1 MNPVLQRYQDNFPR
15 HVLAITRQLESQIM
29 ENLVE
34 THQHRGLRLSF
45 EPYISLT
52 ASGGRRLSSIADNL
66 GITRQAANAVVN
78 ELQSLGYVR
87 RAPDPED
94 GRAKQV
100 ILTAAGEKLRTDG
113 LAVAARLEAEYE
125 ACLGASRFEGGRQ
138 ALVAIV
144 SRLPGIPP
152 GVHAGISTHEPQ
164 VRFTSLLPRL
174 SDYMS
179 RRLMDLTEARGHPGL
194 KLSYAQVLTLIG
206 KGGGRM
212 QVMASAHKVSKQAIN
227 SIASEL
233 QTLGYI
239 ERRTDRR
246 DGRQVLLHF
255 TPAGLEM
262 IADAVEAIDA
272 LEAELVSP
280 DSSAALPTLQLC
292 MRKLYTHLQ
301 PEPHLNTGELHDL
314 ATSLISRLGA
324 DRASRLGE
332 LLMNPTP
339 DQAGWASQ

>member
-15 HVLAITRQLESQIM
+15 HVMAITRQLESRIM
-29 ENLVE
+29 ESLVE
-34 THQHRGLRLSF
+34 THRHRGLRLSF

-52 ASGGRRLSSIADNL
+52 ATGGRRLSSIADNL

-78 ELQSLGYVR
+78 ELESLGYVR

-100 ILTAAGEKLRTDG
+100 ILTAAGKKLRTDG
-113 LAVAARLEAEYE
+113 LEVAAGLEAEYE
-125 ACLGASRFEGGRQ
+125 ACLGAPRFEEGRR

-144 SRLPGIPP
+144 AGLPGTPRN
-152 GVHAGISTHEPQ
+152 VQAGMSARVPEA
-164 VRFTSLLPRL
+164 RFTSLLPRL
-174 SDYMS
+174 SDYLS

-206 KGGGRM
+206 KDGGRM

-227 SIASEL
+227 VIASEL

-239 ERRTDRR
+239 ERRTDPR
-246 DGRQVLLHF
+246 DARQVVLHF

-262 IADAVEAIDA
+262 IRDAVEAIDA
-272 LEAELVSP
+272 LEAELISLASP
-280 DSSAALPTLQLC
+280 AALQTLQLC
-292 MRKLYTHLQ
+292 LRQLYGQLQ
-301 PEPHLNTGELHDL
+301 PEPHLNAGELQDL
-314 ATSLISRLGA
+314 ASSLLSRLGP
-324 DRASRLGE
+324 DRAQQLGE
-332 LLMNPTP
+332 LLVNPTP
-339 DQAGWASQ
+339 

>member
-1 MNPVLQRYQDNFPR
+1 MNTVLQRYQDNFPR
-15 HVLAITRQLESQIM
+15 HVLAITRQLESRIM
-29 ENLVE
+29 ESLVE
-34 THQHRGLRLSF
+34 THQHSGLRLSF

-52 ASGGRRLSSIADNL
+52 ADGGRRLSSIAENL

-78 ELQSLGYVR
+78 ELESLGYVR

-100 ILTAAGEKLRTDG
+100 ALTAAGEKLRADG
-113 LAVAARLEAEYE
+113 LKVAARLEAGY
-125 ACLGASRFEGGRQ
+125 ADYLGASRFEECRQ
-138 ALVAIV
+138 ALIAVV

-152 GVHAGISTHEPQ
+152 GVQAGMSASVPQ
-164 VRFTSLLPRL
+164 ARFTSLLPRL
-174 SDYMS
+174 SDYMN
-179 RRLMDLTEARGHPGL
+179 RRLMVLTEARGHPGL

-206 KGGGRM
+206 KDGGRM
-212 QVMASAHKVSKQAIN
+212 QVMANAHKVSKQAIN
-227 SIASEL
+227 VVASEL
-233 QTLGYI
+233 QALGYI
-239 ERRTDRR
+239 ERRTDCK

-262 IADAVEAIDA
+262 IADAVAAIDA

-280 DSSAALPTLQLC
+280 DSPAALPTLQLC

-314 ATSLISRLGA
+314 ATSLIARLGA

-332 LLMNPTP
+332 LLMNP
-339 DQAGWASQ
+339 AH